1 MDAYHYCSKE
11 KRMSYTAL
19 YRKFR
24 PTEFDQVKGQEHIVK
39 TLQNQI
45 EASRIGHAYL
55 FCGTRGTGKTTIA
68 KIFAKAVN
76 CDHPVGGSPC
86 GECEMCKKI
95 AAGSSLNVIEMDAAS
110 NNSVNDIRDII
121 EEVGYAPTEGKY
133 KVYIIDE
140 VHMLSTQAFNA
151 LLKTLEEPPEYVIF
165 ILATTEAHKIPIT
178 VLSRCQR
185 YDFKRI
191 DSDTIVDRM
200 NELCEAEGA
209 TAEKAA
215 LSYIS
220 KKADGSMRDAL
231 SLLDRC
237 LAFSMGENLTYDK
250 VLDVL
255 GSVDTEIFSL
265 LYNAIVSND
274 AAAALSLIDSMV
286 SDGRDLPQFISD
298 FAWYLRNIMLVL
310 CGADSEYMLDIS
322 LSQLNELRANAKKTD
337 TESIMRYIR
346 IVSELSNNI
355 RFSTQKRIT
364 IEVSIIKLCVP
375 EMETDN
381 ASLSGRISAL
391 EEKVSSES
399 FFKAGA
405 AAVSP
410 VVEKEETEVKKE
422 IDPSILNMTVDDA
435 VKKISLHWP
444 DFISHVSGA
453 ASGILK
459 MVIPMPRGGNLI
471 ELSSKSSSVLGMI
484 SSAEMLDSIKATAKS
499 YTGNDIEF
507 RILTDAKNN
516 SQAEFEFW
524 KSGIAPDVNIE
535 IESESGN
542 SIEDNF

>member
-1 MDAYHYCSKE
+1 
-11 KRMSYTAL
+11 MSYTAL

-76 CDHPVGGSPC
+76 CEHPVGGSPC

-95 AAGSSLNVIEMDAAS
+95 ASGSSLNVIEMDAAS

-191 DSDTIVDRM
+191 DSDTIVARM

-215 LSYIS
+215 LNYIS

-237 LAFSMGENLTYDK
+237 LAFSMGENLTYEK

-265 LYNAIVSND
+265 LYNAIVSKD
-274 AAAALSLIDSMV
+274 AIAALALLDGMV
-286 SDGRDLPQFISD
+286 SEGRDLPQFISD

-310 CGADSEYMLDIS
+310 CGADTEYMLDVS
-322 LSQLNELRANAKKTD
+322 LAQLNELRENAKKTD

-346 IVSELSNNI
+346 IVSGLSNNI

-375 EMETDN
+375 EMEKDN
-381 ASLSGRISAL
+381 TSLAERLTVL
-391 EEKVSSES
+391 EEKIASGNFVQGAVSSQAPAKE
-399 FFKAGA
+399 AEPE
-405 AAVSP
+405 P
-410 VVEKEETEVKKE
+410 VKE
-422 IDPSILNMTVDDA
+422 IDPEILNMSVDDA

-444 DFISHVSGA
+444 DFISRVNGA
-453 ASGILK
+453 AGGVFK
-459 MVIPMPRGGNLI
+459 QVTPMPRGGNVI
-471 ELSSKSSSVLGMI
+471 ELSSKSGSVIGMV
-484 SSAEMLDSIKATAKS
+484 SGPEMLDSLKATAKA

-507 RILTDAKNN
+507 RILSDTKSNA
-516 SQAEFEFW
+516 QAEFEFW
-524 KSGIAPDVNIE
+524 KNGIAPDVE
-535 IESESGN
+535 VEVESESGN